1 MDENSFYFDVNASG
15 AAVFLGPTEAELMEL
30 AWQKGELT
38 VKKALY
44 FLGDDNER
52 SYTTVM
58 TVLGRLADKGLLVR
72 ERQGRSYVY
81 RPSAEREAFLR
92 ERLRRVFACLNQNFP
107 DLT

>member
-1 MDENSFYFDVNASG
+1 MDEGSFYFDVKAAG

-30 AWQKGELT
+30 VWQKGELT

-44 FLGDDNER
+44 FISENSDR

-58 TVLGRLADKGLLVR
+58 TVLGRLAEKGLLVR

-81 RPSAEREAFLR
+81 RPGIDRKTFIQERVGRVSACLR
-92 ERLRRVFACLNQNFP
+92 ENFP
-107 DLT
+107 DLK